1 MAKRLDDVMSRL
13 GTGRWNLLH
22 ILSLS
27 YSSIPPP
34 PPRLLSDHVPHPG
47 RRLPRPRVDYTCRRP
62 EGAHDAAAARSA
74 SPLFIPAGDNTSE
87 EAKPECSYFVLNSSS
102 GQVEEE
108 PCVEWDFD
116 NSTFSSTVGTE
127 FQLACGWEYLRSTYQ
142 SIYMFGVTIGAPFN
156 GVLADRYG
164 RKMTVAVG
172 FVAYSALAIGSCWIP
187 NLSALLLS
195 RFPHGRRPPHDTE
208 DGIYTRHGGRGS
220 QVAHAYRHCIV
231 SAMGA
236 WSHGVGRVRL
246 PRPGMADASA
256 DRVFA
261 VSGLLAY
268 SVVHGRVASVAGRE
282 GAAPAR
288 PPSAAEGR
296 QVERGRPP
304 PEDELLLLLKDGV
317 KDEAMVRPHQDA
329 RAHTARG
336 WFRRRLDEAFILFR
350 TPRLRTIT
358 LSLYTN
364 YLLVGAVYFG
374 LSLSGGDL
382 SSDPFLYMVLT
393 GVVELPAYTL
403 VIPLVA
409 RYGRR
414 APVVAFFFM
423 GAVALLALPFVPT
436 GSGESM
442 TLALMGKM
450 SIASAFQILDFYSS
464 ELFPTEVRTRGMS
477 TALVMS
483 RVGSTCSP
491 FITDYLGPLYP
502 WAPSA
507 VFGRRRCSRD
517 WPRSPCRRR
526 CTCLSRTPSHTWR
539 SGRSGPAGSCDS
551 LSAIPESLPFTSA
564 KWIRGFHSKGIP
576 LARKIN
582 GFVPEKPSGEVK
594 SYFPVNLYLNSELQ
608 RPD

>member
-22 ILSLS
+22 ISL
-27 YSSIPPP
+27 PLLL
-34 PPRLLSDHVPHPG
+34 LLSDHVPHPG

-127 FQLACGWEYLRSTYQ
+127 VIFDSDRLFQLACGWEYLRSTYQ

-164 RKMTVAVG
+164 RKMTMAVG

-195 RFPHGRRPPHDTE
+195 RFLMGAVDPTILKTGY
-208 DGIYTRHGGRGS
+208 IYTRHGGRGS

-268 SVVHGRVASVAGRE
+268 SVFMDESPRWLAVRGQHRRALRVLQRAARWNGVALPRGRAS
-282 GAAPAR
+282 APAQ
-288 PPSAAEGR
+288 GR
-296 QVERGRPP
+296 SQGR
-304 PEDELLLLLKDGV
+304 
-317 KDEAMVRPHQDA
+317 DA
-329 RAHTARG
+329 RATPREAGSEGTILILLLHHSPTPSHTLAPSPN
-336 WFRRRLDEAFILFR
+336 R

-464 ELFPTEVRTRGMS
+464 ELFPTE
-477 TALVMS
+477 
-483 RVGSTCSP
+483 
-491 FITDYLGPLYP
+491 GPLYP

-507 VFGRRRCSRD
+507 VFGAASVLAGLATLALPETLHVPLPDTIAHLEEREI
-517 WPRSPCRRR
+517 
-526 CTCLSRTPSHTWR
+526 RTR
-539 SGRSGPAGSCDS
+539 YGRKMTVAV
-551 LSAIPESLPFTSA
+551 
-564 KWIRGFHSKGIP
+564 
-576 LARKIN
+576 
-582 GFVPEKPSGEVK
+582 GFVAYSPGHRLLLDPQPLGSPALALSHGR
-594 SYFPVNLYLNSELQ
+594 
-608 RPD
+608 RPPHDTEDGIYTR

>member
-27 YSSIPPP
+27 YCFS
-34 PPRLLSDHVPHPG
+34 LTTYHTLG
-47 RRLPRPRVDYTCRRP
+47 GAFLAPRVDYTCRRP

-195 RFPHGRRPPHDTE
+195 RFL
-208 DGIYTRHGGRGS
+208 
-220 QVAHAYRHCIV
+220 
-231 SAMGA
+231 MGA
-236 WSHGVGRVRL
+236 VDPTILKTGYILGMEVADPKWRTHIGIALFLPWALSLMAWGGFAYLVREWRMLQLTVSLLCLAFLPTLWFMDESPRWLAVRGQHRRALRVLQRAARWNGVAL
-246 PRPGMADASA
+246 
-256 DRVFA
+256 
-261 VSGLLAY
+261 
-268 SVVHGRVASVAGRE
+268 
-282 GAAPAR
+282 
-288 PPSAAEGR
+288 
-296 QVERGRPP
+296 P

-507 VFGRRRCSRD
+507 VFGAASVLAGLATLALPETLHVPLPDTIAHLEEREIRTSGFLRLPVRD
-517 WPRSPCRRR
+517 PR
-526 CTCLSRTPSHTWR
+526 
-539 SGRSGPAGSCDS
+539 
-551 LSAIPESLPFTSA
+551 IPTIYVSQ
-564 KWIRGFHSKGIP
+564 
-576 LARKIN
+576 
-582 GFVPEKPSGEVK
+582 V
-594 SYFPVNLYLNSELQ
+594 
-608 RPD
+608 D

>member
-27 YSSIPPP
+27 YCFS
-34 PPRLLSDHVPHPG
+34 LTTYHTLG
-47 RRLPRPRVDYTCRRP
+47 GAFLAPRVDYTCRRP

-142 SIYMFGVTIGAPFN
+142 SIYMFGVTIGGRSTGFWPT
-156 GVLADRYG
+156 GILQIKSRYG
-164 RKMTVAVG
+164 RKMTMAVG

-195 RFPHGRRPPHDTE
+195 RFL
-208 DGIYTRHGGRGS
+208 
-220 QVAHAYRHCIV
+220 
-231 SAMGA
+231 MGA
-236 WSHGVGRVRL
+236 VDPTILKTGYILGMEVADPKWRTHIGIALFLPWALSLMAWGGFAYLVREWRMLQLTVSLLCLAFLPTLWFMDESPRWLAVRGQHRRALRVLQRAARWNGVAL
-246 PRPGMADASA
+246 PPRTSFCSCSRTESRTRQWYARTKTPAPTPREAGSEGVWMKHLFFSEPPA
-256 DRVFA
+256 FA
-261 VSGLLAY
+261 PS
-268 SVVHGRVASVAGRE
+268 
-282 GAAPAR
+282 
-288 PPSAAEGR
+288 PSAC
-296 QVERGRPP
+296 
-304 PEDELLLLLKDGV
+304 
-317 KDEAMVRPHQDA
+317 
-329 RAHTARG
+329 
-336 WFRRRLDEAFILFR
+336 
-350 TPRLRTIT
+350 TP
-358 LSLYTN
+358 N

-436 GSGESM
+436 GTGESM
-442 TLALMGKM
+442 ALALMGKM

-507 VFGRRRCSRD
+507 VFGAASVLAGLATLALPETLHVPLPDTIAHLEEREIRTSSYINICN
-517 WPRSPCRRR
+517 
-526 CTCLSRTPSHTWR
+526 LS
-539 SGRSGPAGSCDS
+539 GSCDS
-551 LSAIPESLPFTSA
+551 CPRSRIPTIYVSQ
-564 KWIRGFHSKGIP
+564 
-576 LARKIN
+576 
-582 GFVPEKPSGEVK
+582 V
-594 SYFPVNLYLNSELQ
+594 
-608 RPD
+608 D

>member
-1 MAKRLDDVMSRL
+1 MCV
-13 GTGRWNLLH
+13 
-22 ILSLS
+22 
-27 YSSIPPP
+27 
-34 PPRLLSDHVPHPG
+34 
-47 RRLPRPRVDYTCRRP
+47 
-62 EGAHDAAAARSA
+62 
-74 SPLFIPAGDNTSE
+74 
-87 EAKPECSYFVLNSSS
+87 PECSYFVLNSSS

-127 FQLACGWEYLRSTYQ
+127 VIFDSDRLVSGVGACDLAVTKFQLACGWEYLRSTYQ

-164 RKMTVAVG
+164 RKMTVAAWRSRIPSG
-172 FVAYSALAIGSCWIP
+172 ARISALYC
-187 NLSALLLS
+187 
-195 RFPHGRRPPHDTE
+195 FCHGRLVSWRGAGSLTSS
-208 DGIYTRHGGRGS
+208 GNGG
-220 QVAHAYRHCIV
+220 C
-231 SAMGA
+231 
-236 WSHGVGRVRL
+236 
-246 PRPGMADASA
+246 SA

-491 FITDYLGPLYP
+491 FITDYLQDMT
-502 WAPSA
+502 
-507 VFGRRRCSRD
+507 VF
-517 WPRSPCRRR
+517 
-526 CTCLSRTPSHTWR
+526 L
-539 SGRSGPAGSCDS
+539 
-551 LSAIPESLPFTSA
+551 L
-564 KWIRGFHSKGIP
+564 
-576 LARKIN
+576 
-582 GFVPEKPSGEVK
+582 FV
-594 SYFPVNLYLNSELQ
+594 
-608 RPD
+608 

>member
-1 MAKRLDDVMSRL
+1 MTA
-13 GTGRWNLLH
+13 
-22 ILSLS
+22 
-27 YSSIPPP
+27 SIP

-127 FQLACGWEYLRSTYQ
+127 VIFDSDRLVSGVGACDLAVTKFQLACGWEYLRSTYQ

-164 RKMTVAVG
+164 RKMTWPWVLSPTPPG
-172 FVAYSALAIGSCWIP
+172 HRLLLDPQPLGSPALA
-187 NLSALLLS
+187 LS
-195 RFPHGRRPPHDTE
+195 HGRRRPHDTE

-268 SVVHGRVASVAGRE
+268 SVPLLFLSSIFSTLSS
-282 GAAPAR
+282 
-288 PPSAAEGR
+288 PP
-296 QVERGRPP
+296 
-304 PEDELLLLLKDGV
+304 LLLFSSSSLLLHLHLWIILLGSWTSRLGG
-317 KDEAMVRPHQDA
+317 AVRGS
-329 RAHTARG
+329 TAAA
-336 WFRRRLDEAFILFR
+336 LE

-464 ELFPTEVRTRGMS
+464 ELFPTE
-477 TALVMS
+477 
-483 RVGSTCSP
+483 CS
-491 FITDYLGPLYP
+491 
-502 WAPSA
+502 
-507 VFGRRRCSRD
+507 GRRRCSRD
-517 WPRSPCRRR
+517 WPLALPETLHVPLPDTIAHLEEREI
-526 CTCLSRTPSHTWR
+526 RTR
-539 SGRSGPAGSCDS
+539 
-551 LSAIPESLPFTSA
+551 
-564 KWIRGFHSKGIP
+564 
-576 LARKIN
+576 
-582 GFVPEKPSGEVK
+582 
-594 SYFPVNLYLNSELQ
+594 
-608 RPD
+608 

>member
-1 MAKRLDDVMSRL
+1 MKS
-13 GTGRWNLLH
+13 GRY
-22 ILSLS
+22 LSLEPNVIII
-27 YSSIPPP
+27 YPP

-164 RKMTVAVG
+164 RKMTMAVG

-195 RFPHGRRPPHDTE
+195 RFLMGAVDPTILKTGY
-208 DGIYTRHGGRGS
+208 IYTRHGGRGS

-268 SVVHGRVASVAGRE
+268 SVFMDESPRWLAVRGQHRRALRVLQRAARWNGVALPRGRAS
-282 GAAPAR
+282 APAQGRSQGRGNGTPAPRR
-288 PPSAAEGR
+288 PR
-296 QVERGRPP
+296 
-304 PEDELLLLLKDGV
+304 
-317 KDEAMVRPHQDA
+317 
-329 RAHTARG
+329 HTARG

-507 VFGRRRCSRD
+507 VFGAASVLAGLATLALPETLHVPLPDTIAHLEEREIRTSGFLRLPVRD
-517 WPRSPCRRR
+517 
-526 CTCLSRTPSHTWR
+526 
-539 SGRSGPAGSCDS
+539 
-551 LSAIPESLPFTSA
+551 PES
-564 KWIRGFHSKGIP
+564 
-576 LARKIN
+576 
-582 GFVPEKPSGEVK
+582 
-594 SYFPVNLYLNSELQ
+594 
-608 RPD
+608 